1 MWWGIGIGAILY
13 CMLLVTLGIAC
24 ANRGHWWLF
33 GFGMLFPVL
42 WLIGV
47 LIPSKGAQAA

>member
-1 MWWGIGIGAILY
+1 MWCIGVGAILY
-13 CMLLVTLGIAC
+13 VTLLVTLGIST

-33 GFGMLFPVL
+33 GFAVLFLIL

-47 LIPSKGAQAA
+47 LIPPKETQAA